1 MFRLTATIGH
11 RQSTEHTANSLSITA
26 DRAAVAVDPR
36 EAGDQT
42 ACKPGSV
49 PPASGRDDHSSG
61 PPIAGR
67 FSRPTRTPQ
76 AYDGPTPC
84 GARNPYS
91 VLLLAGLAMPSLSPG
106 PRWALTPPF
115 HPCPGRNRGG
125 LLSVALS
132 LGSPPAGV
140 TRRHVIVEPGL
151 SSTARRR
158 PRSPGHLVRAE
169 PDGPG
174 ERGQEPLATSSIPID
189 PIGRRVRRGLM
200 PTSPGLSS
208 FRR

>member
-1 MFRLTATIGH
+1 MHPQLI
-11 RQSTEHTANSLSITA
+11 STEHTANLLSI
-26 DRAAVAVDPR
+26 AAASVDGGGKR
-36 EAGDQT
+36 DGSTDQT
-42 ACKPGSV
+42 AYKPGSV
-49 PPASGRDDHSSG
+49 PPANGRDDHSSG

-115 HPCPGRNRGG
+115 HPYPGRNRGG

-151 SSTARRR
+151 SSTAKAAAIAR
-158 PRSPGHLVRAE
+158 PSGPRAKWAA
-169 PDGPG
+169 P
-174 ERGQEPLATSSIPID
+174 
-189 PIGRRVRRGLM
+189 RRGSRL
-200 PTSPGLSS
+200 PRDQLHPNSS
-208 FRR
+208 HRATP

>member
-1 MFRLTATIGH
+1 MDKRDG
-11 RQSTEHTANSLSITA
+11 ST
-26 DRAAVAVDPR
+26 
-36 EAGDQT
+36 DQT
-42 ACKPGSV
+42 AYKPGSV
-49 PPASGRDDHSSG
+49 PPANGRDDHSSG
-61 PPIAGR
+61 PAIAGR

-115 HPCPGRNRGG
+115 HPYPGRNRGG

-174 ERGQEPLATSSIPID
+174 ERGQEPLEAGCV
-189 PIGRRVRRGLM
+189 PIGPIRTTNHTKRAAPGYWCRICCRVFGRGLQAGVIK
-200 PTSPGLSS
+200 SVVGVG
-208 FRR
+208 RVVWR

>member
-1 MFRLTATIGH
+1 MDKRDG
-11 RQSTEHTANSLSITA
+11 ST
-26 DRAAVAVDPR
+26 
-36 EAGDQT
+36 DQT
-42 ACKPGSV
+42 AYKPGSV
-49 PPASGRDDHSSG
+49 PPANGRDDHSSG
-61 PPIAGR
+61 PSIAGR

-115 HPCPGRNRGG
+115 HPYPGRNRGG

-158 PRSPGHLVRAE
+158 PRSPGRLVRALS
-169 PDGPG
+169 GPPRA
-174 ERGQEPLATSSIPID
+174 RGQARRSSHFVPSGGDLRIAAHAPSLVAT
-189 PIGRRVRRGLM
+189 VRKRM
-200 PTSPGLSS
+200 PTCVL
-208 FRR
+208 